1 MESYILKIKQR
12 ITTSLVT
19 TALALLILSTVAILY
34 DGTVICINSIY
45 ETFFVCSFLQGILWI
60 LEQWENESF
69 LIDLIVRYTVV
80 IVVVLT
86 GAYIFHWLDNL
97 PLIVLVG
104 MAVVIYFLGCVV
116 EVKRLQTEVRIINEI
131 TR

>member
-1 MESYILKIKQR
+1 MEDFIQKIKQKLAM
-12 ITTSLVT
+12 SLVT

-80 IVVVLT
+80 IAVVLNRSLYVSL
-86 GAYIFHWLDNL
+86 A
-97 PLIVLVG
+97 
-104 MAVVIYFLGCVV
+104 
-116 EVKRLQTEVRIINEI
+116 
-131 TR
+131 